1 MSKRK
6 ENRDE
11 CLIRLMDE
19 KLKELMSEEDYEWF
33 MTQIAREAFK
43 EEVENCCDGEL
54 KKFIFDNWEAITGEE
69 EPEHE

>member
-19 KLKELMSEEDYEWF
+19 KLKELMNEEDYNWF

-43 EEVENCCDGEL
+43 EEIESCASEEF
-54 KKFIFDNWEAITGEE
+54 KKFVFDNWETITGEK
-69 EPEHE
+69 EHENG

>member
-19 KLKELMSEEDYEWF
+19 KLKELMNEEDYNWF

-43 EEVENCCDGEL
+43 VEIENCASEEF
-54 KKFIFDNWEAITGEE
+54 KKFVFDNWEHITGE
-69 EPEHE
+69 H